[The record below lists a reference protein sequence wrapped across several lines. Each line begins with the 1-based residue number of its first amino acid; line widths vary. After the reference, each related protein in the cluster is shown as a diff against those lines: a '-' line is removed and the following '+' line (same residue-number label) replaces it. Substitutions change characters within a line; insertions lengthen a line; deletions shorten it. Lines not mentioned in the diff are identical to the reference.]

1 MTDIAMYVDIELEI
15 DELEEIEFELDDV
28 IIAAGDLLP
37 YYLGPYT
44 AIPKIKEQKLLT
56 KDKSMKDD
64 VTVTEIPYSETD
76 NPYGGKTIVIGG
88 EL

>member
-1 MTDIAMYVDIELEI
+1 MTDIAMFVDIELEI
-15 DELEEIEFELDDV
+15 DVLEEIEFELDDV
-28 IIAAGDLLP
+28 IIAAGEMLP

-44 AIPKIKEQKLLT
+44 AIPKVKEQKLYT
-56 KDKSMKDD
+56 KDKSMRND
-64 VTVTEIPYSETD
+64 VTVTEIPYSETT